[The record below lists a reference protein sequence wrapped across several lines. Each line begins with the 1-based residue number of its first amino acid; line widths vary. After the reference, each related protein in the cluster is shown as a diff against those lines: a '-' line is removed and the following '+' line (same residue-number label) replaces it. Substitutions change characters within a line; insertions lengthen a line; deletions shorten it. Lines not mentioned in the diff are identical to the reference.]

1 MSKLSLSLSTQP
13 SHCNLANPGKQKGR
27 PSLSVSFSSGFQRLP
42 KTSAE
47 RLEYGEGM
55 CDRLSSG
62 YWIMSCHHTPRLKD
76 VLRIWVSIHV
86 TYCPEGWN
94 LESVYVPPMWKSPKG
109 LLTNVPQVTHLW
121 QVCISSFL
129 WSFVAQRSPS
139 LAHKSFLMCFKD
151 ILRRICHCKMSSR
164 NWFLDDKHLVLKT
177 CQETDIC
184 R

>member
-13 SHCNLANPGKQKGR
+13 SHCNLANPGKQRGR
-27 PSLSVSFSSGFQRLP
+27 PSLFLSSSSGFQRLP

-76 VLRIWVSIHV
+76 VLRIWVSINV

-139 LAHKSFLMCFKD
+139 LALADNSIKAFWC
-151 ILRRICHCKMSSR
+151 
-164 NWFLDDKHLVLKT
+164 VLKIYSEEFVT
-177 CQETDIC
+177 VKCQAEIDF
-184 R
+184 

>member
-1 MSKLSLSLSTQP
+1 MPKLFLSLSTQP

-129 WSFVAQRSPS
+129 WSFVAQRSSS
-139 LAHKSFLMCFKD
+139 LALADNSIKAFWC
-151 ILRRICHCKMSSR
+151 
-164 NWFLDDKHLVLKT
+164 VLKIYSEEFVT
-177 CQETDIC
+177 VKCQAEIDF
-184 R
+184 

>member
-1 MSKLSLSLSTQP
+1 MSKLFLSLSTQP

-27 PSLSVSFSSGFQRLP
+27 PSLSLSFSSGFQRLS

-76 VLRIWVSIHV
+76 VLRIWVSNNV

-94 LESVYVPPMWKSPKG
+94 LESVYVPPMWKSPK
-109 LLTNVPQVTHLW
+109 VCW
-121 QVCISSFL
+121 QMSL
-129 WSFVAQRSPS
+129 RYALVAGVYQLAS
-139 LAHKSFLMCFKD
+139 LVIRCPEVAFTC
-151 ILRRICHCKMSSR
+151 SSR
-164 NWFLDDKHLVLKT
+164 
-177 CQETDIC
+177 
-184 R
+184 